1 MSCGKVSK
9 LKAVSIPLTAT
20 RVYNHLKFLLN
31 MKRTFKALLLGGL
44 VYVSAIMG
52 TNVSAQNNPK
62 ASLGGIWEFERAEY
76 MERSST
82 LQNYQ
87 IKHVIGDEYDGAVK
101 CVMSE
106 YRR

>member
-1 MSCGKVSK
+1 
-9 LKAVSIPLTAT
+9 
-20 RVYNHLKFLLN
+20 

-62 ASLGGIWEFERAEY
+62 ASFGGIWELERAEY